1 MPASR
6 KLDAV
11 SQVRMTRAERAALD
25 DWRRAQPDI
34 PTRPE
39 AIREAIRRLVADAPV
54 KTRHHSPCP
63 PAPNVESLDML
74 MTTARGRASPKGT
87 AR

>member
-1 MPASR
+1 MEPTASR

-25 DWRRAQPDI
+25 DWRRQQREI

-39 AIREAIRRLVADAPV
+39 AIREAIRRLVAQSRAEP
-54 KTRHHSPCP
+54 RR
-63 PAPNVESLDML
+63 A
-74 MTTARGRASPKGT
+74 AR
-87 AR
+87 